1 MKKTLALVALLF
13 TFNFYFAHGIDKKDT
28 VIYSVIE
35 DKPEFDFFN
44 IGIDWMNICLDNGTL
59 SVCVLDE
66 SWLWFC

>member
-44 IGIDWMNICLDNGTL
+44 IGIDLMNI
-59 SVCVLDE
+59 
-66 SWLWFC
+66 